1 MDPEEGAAALVSG
14 DVVMAC
20 LFGGNSIKA
29 ATAVGSRLP
38 LSIDCFVSDGVKNL
52 NPSKVSFISA
62 TFISEAFDIEFISLL
77 PCLLYTSDAADED

>member
-29 ATAVGSRLP
+29 ATAVGSRL
-38 LSIDCFVSDGVKNL
+38 LQFKKLEMLVS
-52 NPSKVSFISA
+52 
-62 TFISEAFDIEFISLL
+62 
-77 PCLLYTSDAADED
+77 